1 MRNTI
6 GLFGKQQLVAASWR
20 WVSGGGTPVFDAA
33 QRPDKCCPAAMG
45 SLNRWCSCDSI
56 RPSLRAALK
65 PKEDVMR
72 RFLLCA
78 SALVAVLG
86 AAVIAQGKIAGPE
99 DYAQMMKANA
109 QAAGAMNKAIG
120 SGAFADART
129 QVATLR
135 TNYMALQGFWSEK
148 KKDDA
153 VGIVKDGLTRL
164 DALDKLLG
172 AATVDQM
179 AAQAA
184 GKEFGGATCGACHKL
199 YREGDAQS
207 GFKFKAGVL

>member
-1 MRNTI
+1 
-6 GLFGKQQLVAASWR
+6 
-20 WVSGGGTPVFDAA
+20 
-33 QRPDKCCPAAMG
+33 
-45 SLNRWCSCDSI
+45 
-56 RPSLRAALK
+56 
-65 PKEDVMR
+65 MR

-86 AAVIAQGKIAGPE
+86 AVVIAQGKIAGAE
-99 DYAQMMKANA
+99 DYAKMMKANA

-135 TNYMALQGFWSEK
+135 TNYMTLQGFWSDK

-207 GFKFKAGVL
+207 GFKFKAGVI

>member
-1 MRNTI
+1 
-6 GLFGKQQLVAASWR
+6 
-20 WVSGGGTPVFDAA
+20 
-33 QRPDKCCPAAMG
+33 
-45 SLNRWCSCDSI
+45 
-56 RPSLRAALK
+56 
-65 PKEDVMR
+65 MR

-78 SALVAVLG
+78 SASIAVFG
-86 AAVIAQGKIAGPE
+86 AVVIAQGPLTGGE
-99 DYAQMMKANA
+99 DYAKLMKANA

-120 SGAFADART
+120 SGAYADARMH
-129 QVATLR
+129 VASLR
-135 TNYMALQGFWSEK
+135 TNYMALQGFWTEK

-207 GFKFKAGVL
+207 GFKFKAGVI

>member
-1 MRNTI
+1 
-6 GLFGKQQLVAASWR
+6 
-20 WVSGGGTPVFDAA
+20 
-33 QRPDKCCPAAMG
+33 
-45 SLNRWCSCDSI
+45 
-56 RPSLRAALK
+56 
-65 PKEDVMR
+65 MR
-72 RFLLCA
+72 RFLLCV
-78 SALVAVLG
+78 SAVMVVL
-86 AAVIAQGKIAGPE
+86 AAGVMAQGKLSPE
-99 DYAQMMKANA
+99 DYATLMKANA

-120 SGAFADART
+120 SASYADAKA
-129 QVATLR
+129 QIATLR
-135 TNYMALQGFWSEK
+135 TNYMTLQGFWAGV

-164 DALDKLLG
+164 DALDKMLG

-207 GFKFKAGVL
+207 GFKFKAGAI

>member
-1 MRNTI
+1 
-6 GLFGKQQLVAASWR
+6 
-20 WVSGGGTPVFDAA
+20 
-33 QRPDKCCPAAMG
+33 
-45 SLNRWCSCDSI
+45 
-56 RPSLRAALK
+56 
-65 PKEDVMR
+65 MR
-72 RFLLCA
+72 RFLLCV
-78 SALVAVLG
+78 SAVMVVL
-86 AAVIAQGKIAGPE
+86 AAGVIAQGKLSPE
-99 DYAQMMKANA
+99 DYATLMKANA

-120 SGAFADART
+120 SASYADAKA
-129 QVATLR
+129 QIATLR
-135 TNYMALQGFWSEK
+135 TNYMTLQGFWAGV

-164 DALDKLLG
+164 DALDKMLG

-207 GFKFKAGVL
+207 GFKFKAGVI

>member
-1 MRNTI
+1 
-6 GLFGKQQLVAASWR
+6 
-20 WVSGGGTPVFDAA
+20 
-33 QRPDKCCPAAMG
+33 
-45 SLNRWCSCDSI
+45 
-56 RPSLRAALK
+56 
-65 PKEDVMR
+65 MR

-86 AAVIAQGKIAGPE
+86 AVVIGQGKIAGAE
-99 DYAQMMKANA
+99 DYATLMKANA

-120 SGAFADART
+120 SGAFDDART
-129 QVATLR
+129 QVVTLR

-207 GFKFKAGVL
+207 GFKFKAGVI

>member
-1 MRNTI
+1 
-6 GLFGKQQLVAASWR
+6 
-20 WVSGGGTPVFDAA
+20 
-33 QRPDKCCPAAMG
+33 
-45 SLNRWCSCDSI
+45 
-56 RPSLRAALK
+56 
-65 PKEDVMR
+65 MR

-86 AAVIAQGKIAGPE
+86 AAVIAQGKIAGAE